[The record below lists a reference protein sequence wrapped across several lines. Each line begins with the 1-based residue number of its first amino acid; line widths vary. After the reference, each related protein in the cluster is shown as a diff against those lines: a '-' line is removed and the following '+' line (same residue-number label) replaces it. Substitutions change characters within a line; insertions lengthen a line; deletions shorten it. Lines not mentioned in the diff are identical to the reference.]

1 MLKARMLECAPRF
14 VPFTRASN
22 AVNPKGRVVG
32 CPGGSLRGL
41 GKQPTLAR
49 REGERLIV
57 KQAHKAQ
64 FLLAPAIKGLQ
75 QFTKR
80 LFS

>member
-1 MLKARMLECAPRF
+1 MTPRQ
-14 VPFTRASN
+14 PEQRSE
-22 AVNPKGRVVG
+22 PEGPRSRV
-32 CPGGSLRGL
+32 PGGIAKGGL
-41 GKQPTLAR
+41 GKQPPLAR